1 MLSSFYNLSLS
12 RKLMLFMMLT
22 SITTLLLAS
31 SAMVVFEIRT
41 VVQLTLRELETI
53 VENLAENGNDP
64 MHMAMLGK
72 FQMPNAKREAEI
84 LLNMEDRQNIVAACF
99 IDTEGA
105 VFSEYLR
112 KFTKRP
118 EIDEQKLFEE
128 GSEITIEGV
137 KWSKAIRDDSDPDQ
151 ILGYVHLQ
159 SDHSLMRQNILN
171 LLITNL
177 IIVFLGAILAYF
189 LSIKFVTFISSPVA
203 NLLRTSQE
211 VASTGNYNKRVEN
224 PSSDELGQLSSQYNN
239 MLDQIQ
245 RRDGELKNAYTES
258 EERLKELEK
267 EKIEHHKTV
276 ERERRLLVEI
286 AESKQVEAEELRI
299 AKDESESA
307 NRAKSEFLACM
318 SHEIRT
324 PMNGI
329 IGMSNILLD
338 SEKLPE
344 EHRHYLNLLK
354 QSAESLLTIINDI
367 LDLSK
372 LEAGR
377 MDIESID
384 FNLQNLLESTI
395 ETMSPSAY
403 KKGLEIGLKHSSRLP
418 MKLQGDE
425 GRIRQILTNLIG
437 NAIKFTNQGGVLL
450 TAINKGLSSEYQY
463 RIRFEVADTG
473 VGIST
478 KGKNRLF
485 QKFTQLE
492 DPFRSKAEGTGLGL
506 AITKSLTELMDG
518 TIGVEST
525 EGEGSLF
532 WVELEL
538 KSFKDSVQPPANY
551 IPNLPITIISPSPV
565 SAICTS
571 SLFKNLVQDLK
582 VYKSLEEVRNSENL
596 NGKNPLGW
604 IVLDTPI
611 HYKAVEIQS
620 LVDETIKLPSLK
632 ASPILLIHAGT
643 LTPESLDPIAEKVQ
657 QIFTKPFFHSAV
669 SRYFRTVT
677 QSIDE
682 LEPPLSNSKAE
693 ISKYRILVI
702 DDHPINQKVV
712 QTMLNIFG
720 YEVEIA
726 SNGQEGVDAI
736 KQNRFDLVLM
746 DVQMPI
752 MDGLEATRMI
762 RSLNNESF
770 GSKSQI
776 PIIAITANAMVGD
789 DRKCLDA
796 GMNDYLAKPL
806 QKHELLR
813 VLAQWLPRY
822 HES

>member
-1 MLSSFYNLSLS
+1 
-12 RKLMLFMMLT
+12 MLFMMLT